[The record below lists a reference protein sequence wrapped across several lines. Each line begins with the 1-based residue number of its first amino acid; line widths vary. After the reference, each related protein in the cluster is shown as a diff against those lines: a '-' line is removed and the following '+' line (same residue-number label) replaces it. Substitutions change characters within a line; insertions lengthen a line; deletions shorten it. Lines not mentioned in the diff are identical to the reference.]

1 MKLKE
6 IYSSLQMDRQVS
18 GSVYEKCRCI
28 LMLDLD
34 IDCPYHIHHY
44 INSSVFEQVYPKIK
58 DEVNET
64 K

>member
-6 IYSSLQMDRQVS
+6 IYSSLEMDRQVS
-18 GSVYEKCRCI
+18 IKVYEKCRCI
-28 LMLDLD
+28 LISM
-34 IDCPYHIHHY
+34 PNFHYHIHHY

>member
-6 IYSSLQMDRQVS
+6 IDSSLEMDRQVS
-18 GSVYEKCRCI
+18 LKVYEKCRCI
-28 LMLDLD
+28 LMLDTN
-34 IDCPYHIHHY
+34 CPYHIHHY
-44 INSSVFEQVYPKIK
+44 INSSVFEQAYPKIK

>member
-6 IYSSLQMDRQVS
+6 IYSSLEMDRQVS
-18 GSVYEKCRCI
+18 VSVYEKCRC
-28 LMLDLD
+28 MLS
-34 IDCPYHIHHY
+34 IDPYHYQINHY
-44 INSSVFEQVYPKIK
+44 MYLRIFEQVYPKIK